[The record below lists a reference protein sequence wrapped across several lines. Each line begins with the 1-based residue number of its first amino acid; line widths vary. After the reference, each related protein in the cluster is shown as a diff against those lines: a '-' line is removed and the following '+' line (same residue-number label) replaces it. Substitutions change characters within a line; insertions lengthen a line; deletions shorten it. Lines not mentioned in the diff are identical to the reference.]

1 LDEEK
6 GSVDSDEGSDEGSD
20 EIQIKSKHIPI
31 KENEN
36 LVLTQT
42 CENENLVLTPTS
54 INDDNNK
61 NKSFIRQNTCNSLP
75 KSTKLV
81 AIDSFSPDMNNN
93 RMQKR
98 GSSWSS

>member
-31 KENEN
+31 K
-36 LVLTQT
+36 
-42 CENENLVLTPTS
+42 ENENLVLTPTS